1 MQSKWINSNLLQVI
15 FEITSFAKINSI
27 PVFVDPK
34 IDNFFSYKHSTVFKP
49 NKKEASH
56 ALGMDLKSTDEIN
69 TAGRMLLD
77 KLECKNV
84 LLTLGG
90 DGMMLF
96 ENNGDVITVPTL
108 ARQVADVSGAGDTVI
123 ATLSA
128 CIAGGAT
135 VKESAIIANFA
146 AGVVV
151 EKPGIV
157 SITPD
162 EIIESALRNHGK

>member
-1 MQSKWINSNLLQVI
+1 
-15 FEITSFAKINSI
+15 
-27 PVFVDPK
+27 
-34 IDNFFSYKHSTVFKP
+34 
-49 NKKEASH
+49 
-56 ALGMDLKSTDEIN
+56 MDLKSTDEIN